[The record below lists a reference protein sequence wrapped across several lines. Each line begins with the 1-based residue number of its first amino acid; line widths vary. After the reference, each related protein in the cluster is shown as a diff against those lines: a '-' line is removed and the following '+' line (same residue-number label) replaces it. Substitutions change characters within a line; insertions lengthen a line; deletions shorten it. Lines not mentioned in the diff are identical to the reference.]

1 MRRFFKLAMG
11 LAKGLC
17 LASLLGGASTAIAA
31 ANVQFVG
38 SVGYSLAAPFVI
50 LNADQIKNSGT
61 SPSGQL
67 HLELWATQAPF
78 SGSITSGYK
87 LAQYALGALNAGASL
102 ASVSSGLVAWTGP
115 PAGKWYVAMVL
126 TEFTGGSANGGY
138 TVDDYLKFPDTING
152 SGPPPADTT
161 PPAVSITSPGGGNV
175 SGSVS
180 ISANASDNVG
190 VSRVDFY
197 VNGVLL
203 ASDPAAPYQVAWDS
217 TKVANG
223 SATLRATAFD
233 AAGNSANSANVT
245 VTVANAPPADTTPP
259 VVSIT
264 SPGGGNVSGSVSISA
279 NASDNVG
286 VSRVDFYVNGVLLA
300 SDPAAP
306 YQATWD
312 STKVANG
319 SATLRAT
326 AFDAAGNSANSA
338 NVTVTV
344 ANAPPADTTPPV
356 VSITSPGG
364 GNVSGSVSISANASD
379 NIGVSRVDF
388 YVNGV
393 LLASDPAAPYQVAW
407 DSTKVAN
414 GSATLRATAF
424 DAAGNSANSANV
436 TVTVANAPPAD
447 TTPPAVSITSPGG
460 GNVSGSVSISANAS
474 DNVGVSRVD
483 FYVNG
488 VLLASDPSAPYQATW
503 DSTKVANGAAT
514 LRATAFDAAG
524 NSANSAN
531 VTVTVANNTPPP
543 GDTVPPTVLLTYP
556 MSGQVSG
563 IVNIAANASDNVGVT
578 RVEFLVNGSLVAS
591 DSLAPFQVNWDSR
604 TAADGAAELHAI
616 AYDAAGNSGVSASVM
631 LTVANSSSPPPPP
644 RPRPVPAVE
653 YYNNVL
659 DHYFLTASQM
669 EIDALDSGQFYGWS
683 RTGLAIN
690 VYAEAT
696 GSANPVCRIYL
707 PPSFGDSHFYSA
719 SPQECAETMDK
730 FPWFKL
736 ESADVFYANLPD
748 PVSGGCIAGTVPV
761 YRVWNKRV
769 DTNHRYMTSRAL
781 RDQMV
786 ANGGI
791 AEGAGPDAVIMCSPN

>member
-300 SDPAAP
+300 SDPSAP

-319 SATLRAT
+319 
-326 AFDAAGNSANSA
+326 
-338 NVTVTV
+338 
-344 ANAPPADTTPPV
+344 P
-356 VSITSPGG
+356 
-364 GNVSGSVSISANASD
+364 
-379 NIGVSRVDF
+379 
-388 YVNGV
+388 
-393 LLASDPAAPYQVAW
+393 
-407 DSTKVAN
+407 
-414 GSATLRATAF
+414 ATLRATAF

-543 GDTVPPTVLLTYP
+543 GDTVPPTVSLTYP

-616 AYDAAGNSGVSASVM
+616 AYDAAGNSGLSASVM

-707 PPSFGDSHFYSA
+707 PPSYGDSHFYSA

-736 ESADVFYANLPD
+736 ESAEVFYADLPD
-748 PVSGGCIAGTVPV
+748 PVSGVCIAGTVPV